1 MSLPQPPGPHQLTKE
16 RKVSVLQIFNKKGTY
31 CIRTYLGPGSQ
42 SWGLETRPWSFPE
55 TSASVLMDRQPT
67 D

>member
-1 MSLPQPPGPHQLTKE
+1 M
-16 RKVSVLQIFNKKGTY
+16 LQIFNKKGTY